1 MHKIER
7 LLQTLA
13 PKGVEFKTLEEVFE
27 IKNGYTPS
35 KNNPE
40 FWEKGTIPWFRM
52 EDIRE
57 NGRILKDSIQHI
69 TPKALK
75 GKKLFP
81 KNSIIISTTATIGEH
96 ALLIVDS
103 LANQQFTF
111 LSKKANCDLALDMK
125 FFFYQCFLLGEWCK
139 KNTNVSGF
147 ASVDMTAFKKYK
159 FPIPPLEIQQEIV
172 KILDAFTELNTELN
186 TELKARKKQYE
197 YYQNMLLDF
206 KDINSNH
213 KDAKERLAQKTYPKR
228 LQTLLQTLAPKGVE
242 FRKLG
247 DIGEFYSG
255 LVGKSKKSFS
265 QGNKLYVPYINVFNN
280 PQLDLNALE
289 SVQIGDKEK
298 QNTIQ
303 LGDVLFTG
311 SSENLEDCAMSCV
324 VTQKIEKDIYLNSFC
339 FGFRFFDENLFNPS
353 FLKHFLRDYNFRKNI
368 SKVANGV
375 TRFNVSKQLLSKI
388 TIPIPPLEIQ
398 QEIVKILDQFS
409 ILTTDLLAGIPAEI
423 EARKKQYEYYR
434 EKLLAF
440 KPLTP
445 HKEVK
450 KC

>member
-13 PKGVEFKTLEEVFE
+13 PKGV
-27 IKNGYTPS
+27 G
-35 KNNPE
+35 
-40 FWEKGTIPWFRM
+40 FR
-52 EDIRE
+52 
-57 NGRILKDSIQHI
+57 K
-69 TPKALK
+69 
-75 GKKLFP
+75 
-81 KNSIIISTTATIGEH
+81 
-96 ALLIVDS
+96 
-103 LANQQFTF
+103 
-111 LSKKANCDLALDMK
+111 
-125 FFFYQCFLLGEWCK
+125 LGEVCEILDNRRIPIAKNKRKPGIYPYYGANGIQDYIDSYIFDGDFVLVGEDGSVINKDNTPVVNWASGKIWVNNHAHVLQTKNELKLKFLYFYLQTIDVSYCVAGTPPKINQENLK
-139 KNTNVSGF
+139 KITI
-147 ASVDMTAFKKYK
+147 
-159 FPIPPLEIQQEIV
+159 PIPPLEIQQEIV

-186 TELKARKKQYE
+186 ARKKQYQ

-206 KDINSNH
+206 NDINQNH
-213 KDAKERLAQKTYPKR
+213 KDAKERLAQKPYPKR
-228 LQTLLQTLAPKGVE
+228 LKTLLQTLEPKGVE

-247 DIGEFYSG
+247 DIGEFYGG

-265 QGNKLYVPYINVFNN
+265 QGNKFYVPYINVFNN
-280 PQLDLNALE
+280 PKLDLNALE

-339 FGFRFFDENLFNPS
+339 FGFRFFDKNLFNPS

-409 ILTTDLLAGIPAEI
+409 ALTTDLLAGIPAEI
-423 EARKKQYEYYR
+423 KARKK
-434 EKLLAF
+434 
-440 KPLTP
+440 
-445 HKEVK
+445 
-450 KC
+450 

>member
-1 MHKIER
+1 MNHIER
-7 LLQTLA
+7 
-13 PKGVEFKTLEEVFE
+13 
-27 IKNGYTPS
+27 
-35 KNNPE
+35 
-40 FWEKGTIPWFRM
+40 
-52 EDIRE
+52 
-57 NGRILKDSIQHI
+57 
-69 TPKALK
+69 
-75 GKKLFP
+75 
-81 KNSIIISTTATIGEH
+81 
-96 ALLIVDS
+96 
-103 LANQQFTF
+103 
-111 LSKKANCDLALDMK
+111 
-125 FFFYQCFLLGEWCK
+125 
-139 KNTNVSGF
+139 
-147 ASVDMTAFKKYK
+147 
-159 FPIPPLEIQQEIV
+159 
-172 KILDAFTELNTELN
+172 
-186 TELKARKKQYE
+186 
-197 YYQNMLLDF
+197 
-206 KDINSNH
+206 
-213 KDAKERLAQKTYPKR
+213 
-228 LQTLLQTLAPKGVE
+228 LLQTLAPKGVE

-247 DIGEFYSG
+247 DIGEFYGG

-265 QGNKLYVPYINVFNN
+265 QGNKFYVPYINVFNN

-339 FGFRFFDENLFNPS
+339 FGFRFFDKNLFNPS

-375 TRFNVSKQLLSKI
+375 TRFNVSKQLLSQITIPIPPLEIQQEIVKILDAFTELNTELNTELKARKKQYQYYQNMLLDFKDTNQSHKDAKMSAKTYPKPLQTLLQTLAPKGVEFRKLGEVCEIIRGKRVTKKEILDKGKYPVVSGGIGFMGYLNEYNREKNTITIAQYGTAGFVNWQNQKFWANDVCFSVIPKETLINRYLYYVLTNMQNYLYSISNRSAIPYSISSNNIMQI

-398 QEIVKILDQFS
+398 QEIVKILDQFLA
-409 ILTTDLLAGIPAEI
+409 LTTDLLAGIPAEI
-423 EARKKQYEYYR
+423 KARKKQYEYYR
-434 EKLLAF
+434 EKLLSF

>member
-40 FWEKGTIPWFRM
+40 FWKNGTIPWFRM

-103 LANQQFTF
+103 LANQRFTF
-111 LSKKANCDLALDMK
+111 LSKKANCSIDLDMK

-139 KNTNVSGF
+139 NNINVSGF

-172 KILDAFTELNTELN
+172 TILDAFTELNTELN
-186 TELKARKKQYE
+186 TELKARKKQYQ

-206 KDINSNH
+206 NDINSNH
-213 KDAKERLAQKTYPKR
+213 KDAKMSAKPYPKR
-228 LQTLLQTLAPKGVE
+228 LKTLLHTLAPKGVE

-247 DIGEFYSG
+247 EVILSLKTG
-255 LVGKSKKSFS
+255 LNPRKFF
-265 QGNKLYVPYINVFNN
+265 KLNTPNANN
-280 PQLDLNALE
+280 
-289 SVQIGDKEK
+289 
-298 QNTIQ
+298 
-303 LGDVLFTG
+303 
-311 SSENLEDCAMSCV
+311 
-324 VTQKIEKDIYLNSFC
+324 Y
-339 FGFRFFDENLFNPS
+339 
-353 FLKHFLRDYNFRKNI
+353 
-368 SKVANGV
+368 
-375 TRFNVSKQLLSKI
+375 
-388 TIPIPPLEIQ
+388 
-398 QEIVKILDQFS
+398 
-409 ILTTDLLAGIPAEI
+409 
-423 EARKKQYEYYR
+423 
-434 EKLLAF
+434 
-440 KPLTP
+440 
-445 HKEVK
+445 
-450 KC
+450 

>member
-13 PKGVEFKTLEEVFE
+13 PKGVEFRKLGEVCDFQNGFAFQRKNFRNTGLPIIRISNIQNDRLLLDEVIYFSLNDYKGTNFEPFKITKGDILIAMSGATTGKIGILTFDTTLYLNQRVGKFKPNIMKLNNKFLYYFLLTKINFLYSLAGGGAQPNLSSNQILQQITIPIPPLEIQQEIVKILDAFTELNTELKARKKQYQYYQNMLLDFKGIHSNHKDAKRNAKTYPKRLQTLLQTLAPKGVEFKMLEEVFE

-103 LANQQFTF
+103 LANQRFTF
-111 LSKKANCDLALDMK
+111 LSKKANCNLALDMK

-172 KILDAFTELNTELN
+172 KILD
-186 TELKARKKQYE
+186 
-197 YYQNMLLDF
+197 
-206 KDINSNH
+206 
-213 KDAKERLAQKTYPKR
+213 
-228 LQTLLQTLAPKGVE
+228 
-242 FRKLG
+242 
-247 DIGEFYSG
+247 
-255 LVGKSKKSFS
+255 
-265 QGNKLYVPYINVFNN
+265 
-280 PQLDLNALE
+280 
-289 SVQIGDKEK
+289 
-298 QNTIQ
+298 
-303 LGDVLFTG
+303 
-311 SSENLEDCAMSCV
+311 
-324 VTQKIEKDIYLNSFC
+324 
-339 FGFRFFDENLFNPS
+339 
-353 FLKHFLRDYNFRKNI
+353 
-368 SKVANGV
+368 
-375 TRFNVSKQLLSKI
+375 
-388 TIPIPPLEIQ
+388 
-398 QEIVKILDQFS
+398 QFS
-409 ILTTDLLAGIPAEI
+409 TLTTDLLAGIPAEI

-434 EKLLAF
+434 EKLLTF

>member
-7 LLQTLA
+7 LLQTLAPKGVEFRKIKDIATFRRGSFPQPYTEPKWYGGDNSMPFIQVIDFADTMQLNEKSKQSISKLAQPKSVFVPKGTIIVTLQGTIGKVAITQYDAYVDRTIAIFTNYLVNINKKFFAYALHQKFEIEKEYARGSTLKTITKEEFSDFLIPIPPLEIQQEIVKILDAFTELNTELNTELKARKKQYEYYQNMLLDFKDTNQSHKDAKMSAKPYPKRLKTLLQTLA

-40 FWEKGTIPWFRM
+40 FWKNGTIPWFRM

-103 LANQQFTF
+103 LANQRFTF
-111 LSKKANCDLALDMK
+111 LSKKANCDIALDMK

-172 KILDAFTELNTELN
+172 KILDQF
-186 TELKARKKQYE
+186 
-197 YYQNMLLDF
+197 
-206 KDINSNH
+206 
-213 KDAKERLAQKTYPKR
+213 LA
-228 LQTLLQTLAPKGVE
+228 
-242 FRKLG
+242 
-247 DIGEFYSG
+247 
-255 LVGKSKKSFS
+255 
-265 QGNKLYVPYINVFNN
+265 
-280 PQLDLNALE
+280 
-289 SVQIGDKEK
+289 
-298 QNTIQ
+298 
-303 LGDVLFTG
+303 
-311 SSENLEDCAMSCV
+311 
-324 VTQKIEKDIYLNSFC
+324 
-339 FGFRFFDENLFNPS
+339 
-353 FLKHFLRDYNFRKNI
+353 
-368 SKVANGV
+368 
-375 TRFNVSKQLLSKI
+375 
-388 TIPIPPLEIQ
+388 
-398 QEIVKILDQFS
+398 
-409 ILTTDLLAGIPAEI
+409 LTTDLLAGIPAEI

-434 EKLLAF
+434 EKLLTF
-440 KPLTP
+440 KPL
-445 HKEVK
+445 KA
-450 KC
+450 

>member
-1 MHKIER
+1 MHKIEC

-103 LANQQFTF
+103 LANQRFTF
-111 LSKKANCDLALDMK
+111 LSKKANCGIALDMK

-172 KILDAFTELNTELN
+172 KILDAFTELNTEL
-186 TELKARKKQYE
+186 KARKKQYQ

-206 KDINSNH
+206 NDINSNH
-213 KDAKERLAQKTYPKR
+213 QDAKERLVQKTYPKR
-228 LQTLLQTLAPKGVE
+228 LKSLLQTLAPKGVE
-242 FRKLG
+242 FRK
-247 DIGEFYSG
+247 IGEICLIKRGRVIAKKILQENGKYPVYSSQTLNNGILGFIDTYDFDGEFLTWTTDGAYAGSVFYRNGRFSITNVCGLLQVIKDNILHKYLYYILQITAPLHVSSG
-255 LVGKSKKSFS
+255 M
-265 QGNKLYVPYINVFNN
+265 GNPKLMS
-280 PQLDLNALE
+280 AA
-289 SVQIGDKEK
+289 
-298 QNTIQ
+298 IQ
-303 LGDVLFTG
+303 
-311 SSENLEDCAMSCV
+311 
-324 VTQKIEKDIYLNSFC
+324 Q
-339 FGFRFFDENLFNPS
+339 
-353 FLKHFLRDYNFRKNI
+353 
-368 SKVANGV
+368 
-375 TRFNVSKQLLSKI
+375 I

-398 QEIVKILDQFS
+398 QEIVKILDQFLA
-409 ILTTDLLAGIPAEI
+409 LTTDLLAGIPAEI

-440 KPLTP
+440 KPL
-445 HKEVK
+445 KA
-450 KC
+450 

>member
-75 GKKLFP
+75 NKKLFP

-103 LANQQFTF
+103 LANQRFTF
-111 LSKKANCDLALDMK
+111 LSKKANCDIALDMK

-139 KNTNVSGF
+139 NNTNVSGF

-172 KILDAFTELNTELN
+172 KILDAFTELNTEL
-186 TELKARKKQYE
+186 KARKKQYQ

-213 KDAKERLAQKTYPKR
+213 KDAKMSAKTYPKR
-228 LQTLLQTLAPKGVE
+228 LKSLLQTLAPKGVE

-247 DIGEFYSG
+247 EVCEIIRGKRVTKKEILDKGKYPVVSGGIGFMGY
-255 LVGKSKKSFS
+255 
-265 QGNKLYVPYINVFNN
+265 
-280 PQLDLNALE
+280 LNE
-289 SVQIGDKEK
+289 YNREK
-298 QNTIQ
+298 NTITIAQ
-303 LGDVLFTG
+303 YGTAGFVNWQNQKFWANDVCFSVIPKETLINRYLYYILTNMQNYLYSISNRSAIPYSI
-311 SSENLEDCAMSCV
+311 SSN
-324 VTQKIEKDIYLNSFC
+324 
-339 FGFRFFDENLFNPS
+339 
-353 FLKHFLRDYNFRKNI
+353 NI
-368 SKVANGV
+368 M
-375 TRFNVSKQLLSKI
+375 QI

-434 EKLLAF
+434 EKLLSF

>member
-103 LANQQFTF
+103 LANQRFTF
-111 LSKKANCDLALDMK
+111 LSKKANCGIALDMK

-206 KDINSNH
+206 KDIHLNH
-213 KDAKERLAQKTYPKR
+213 KDAKTSAKTYPKR
-228 LQTLLQTLAPKGVE
+228 LKTLLQTLAPKGVE

-247 DIGEFYSG
+247 EVCEIIRGKRVTKKEILDKGKYPVVSGGIGFMGY
-255 LVGKSKKSFS
+255 
-265 QGNKLYVPYINVFNN
+265 
-280 PQLDLNALE
+280 LNE
-289 SVQIGDKEK
+289 YNREE
-298 QNTIQ
+298 NTITIAQ
-303 LGDVLFTG
+303 YGTAGFVNWQNQKFWANDVCFSVIPKETLINRYLYYVLTNMQNYLYSISNRSAIPYSI
-311 SSENLEDCAMSCV
+311 SSN
-324 VTQKIEKDIYLNSFC
+324 
-339 FGFRFFDENLFNPS
+339 
-353 FLKHFLRDYNFRKNI
+353 NI
-368 SKVANGV
+368 M
-375 TRFNVSKQLLSKI
+375 QI

-409 ILTTDLLAGIPAEI
+409 TLTTDLLAGIPAEI

-434 EKLLAF
+434 EKLLSF

>member
-1 MHKIER
+1 MHKIKR

-40 FWEKGTIPWFRM
+40 FWKNGTIPWFRM

-103 LANQQFTF
+103 LANQRFTF

-147 ASVDMTAFKKYK
+147 ASVDMSAFKKYK

-206 KDINSNH
+206 NDINQNH
-213 KDAKERLAQKTYPKR
+213 KDAKEKLVQKTYPKR
-228 LQTLLQTLAPKGVE
+228 LKTLLQTLAPKGVE

-247 DIGEFYSG
+247 EVCDFQK
-255 LVGKSKKSFS
+255 GKSITKKAVTFGKVPVISGGRQPAYYHNEANRSGETIAISSSGVYAGYVSYWDIPVFLADSFS
-265 QGNKLYVPYINVFNN
+265 VSPKQKTLMPKYLFHYLTTQQDAIHATKSTGGIPHVYSK
-280 PQLDLNALE
+280 DL
-289 SVQIGDKEK
+289 
-298 QNTIQ
+298 QN
-303 LGDVLFTG
+303 
-311 SSENLEDCAMSCV
+311 
-324 VTQKIEKDIYLNSFC
+324 
-339 FGFRFFDENLFNPS
+339 
-353 FLKHFLRDYNFRKNI
+353 FL
-368 SKVANGV
+368 
-375 TRFNVSKQLLSKI
+375 
-388 TIPIPPLEIQ
+388 IPIPPLEIQ

-423 EARKKQYEYYR
+423 KARKKQYEYYR
-434 EKLLAF
+434 EKLLTF

-445 HKEVK
+445 NKDE

>member
-7 LLQTLA
+7 LLQTLAPKGVEFRKLGEVLEYDQPNKYCVTSKEFDKNYPTPVLTAGKTFILGYTNEKDNIYQASKSSPVIIFDDFTTATQWVDFPFKVKSSAMKILLPKNPTINIRFIFFYMQTIPYNISGEHTRQWISRYSQITIPIPPLEIQQEIVKILDAFTELKARKKQYEYYQNMLLDFKDANQNHKDAKMSAKTYPKRLKSLLQTLA

-103 LANQQFTF
+103 LANQRFTF
-111 LSKKANCDLALDMK
+111 LSKKANCNIALDMK

-172 KILDAFTELNTELN
+172 KILD
-186 TELKARKKQYE
+186 
-197 YYQNMLLDF
+197 
-206 KDINSNH
+206 
-213 KDAKERLAQKTYPKR
+213 
-228 LQTLLQTLAPKGVE
+228 
-242 FRKLG
+242 
-247 DIGEFYSG
+247 
-255 LVGKSKKSFS
+255 
-265 QGNKLYVPYINVFNN
+265 
-280 PQLDLNALE
+280 
-289 SVQIGDKEK
+289 
-298 QNTIQ
+298 
-303 LGDVLFTG
+303 
-311 SSENLEDCAMSCV
+311 
-324 VTQKIEKDIYLNSFC
+324 
-339 FGFRFFDENLFNPS
+339 
-353 FLKHFLRDYNFRKNI
+353 
-368 SKVANGV
+368 
-375 TRFNVSKQLLSKI
+375 
-388 TIPIPPLEIQ
+388 
-398 QEIVKILDQFS
+398 QFS

-423 EARKKQYEYYR
+423 KARKKQYEYYR
-434 EKLLAF
+434 EKLLTF
-440 KPLTP
+440 KPL
-445 HKEVK
+445 KA
-450 KC
+450 

>member
-27 IKNGYTPS
+27 IKNGYIPS

-111 LSKKANCDLALDMK
+111 LSKKANCSITLDMK

-206 KDINSNH
+206 KDIKQSH
-213 KDAKERLAQKTYPKR
+213 KDAKMSAKPYPKR
-228 LQTLLQTLAPKGVE
+228 LKTLLQTLAPKGVE

-247 DIGEFYSG
+247 EVCDFQK
-255 LVGKSKKSFS
+255 GKSITKKAVTFGKVPVISGGRQPAYYHNEANRSGETIAISSSGVYAGYVSYWDIPVFLADSFS
-265 QGNKLYVPYINVFNN
+265 VSPKQKTLMPKYLFHYLTTQQDTIHATKSTGGIPHVYSK
-280 PQLDLNALE
+280 DL
-289 SVQIGDKEK
+289 
-298 QNTIQ
+298 QN
-303 LGDVLFTG
+303 
-311 SSENLEDCAMSCV
+311 
-324 VTQKIEKDIYLNSFC
+324 
-339 FGFRFFDENLFNPS
+339 
-353 FLKHFLRDYNFRKNI
+353 FL
-368 SKVANGV
+368 
-375 TRFNVSKQLLSKI
+375 
-388 TIPIPPLEIQ
+388 IPIPPLEIQ

-440 KPLTP
+440 KPL
-445 HKEVK
+445 KA
-450 KC
+450 

>member
-1 MHKIER
+1 MNRLQTLLQTLAPKGVEFRKLGEVLEYDQPNKYCVTSKEFDKSYPTPVLTAGKTFILGYTNEKDNIYQASKSSPVIIFDDFTTATQWVDFPFKVKSSAMKILFSKNPTINIRFIFFYMQTIPYNISGEHTRQWISRYSQITIPIPPLEIQQEIVKILDAFTELNTELKARKKQYQYYQNMLLDFKDINSNHKDAKISAKTYPKNLKT

-75 GKKLFP
+75 NKKLFP

-103 LANQQFTF
+103 LANQRFTF
-111 LSKKANCDLALDMK
+111 LIKKANCNLALDMK

-139 KNTNVSGF
+139 NNTNVSGF

-172 KILDAFTELNTELN
+172 KILDQF
-186 TELKARKKQYE
+186 
-197 YYQNMLLDF
+197 
-206 KDINSNH
+206 
-213 KDAKERLAQKTYPKR
+213 LA
-228 LQTLLQTLAPKGVE
+228 
-242 FRKLG
+242 
-247 DIGEFYSG
+247 
-255 LVGKSKKSFS
+255 
-265 QGNKLYVPYINVFNN
+265 
-280 PQLDLNALE
+280 
-289 SVQIGDKEK
+289 
-298 QNTIQ
+298 
-303 LGDVLFTG
+303 
-311 SSENLEDCAMSCV
+311 
-324 VTQKIEKDIYLNSFC
+324 
-339 FGFRFFDENLFNPS
+339 
-353 FLKHFLRDYNFRKNI
+353 
-368 SKVANGV
+368 
-375 TRFNVSKQLLSKI
+375 
-388 TIPIPPLEIQ
+388 
-398 QEIVKILDQFS
+398 
-409 ILTTDLLAGIPAEI
+409 LTTDLLAGIPAEI

-434 EKLLAF
+434 EKLLTF

>member
-75 GKKLFP
+75 NKKLFP

-111 LSKKANCDLALDMK
+111 LSKKANCGIALDMK

-139 KNTNVSGF
+139 NNTNVSGF

-186 TELKARKKQYE
+186 TELKARKKQYQ

-206 KDINSNH
+206 KDIHLNH
-213 KDAKERLAQKTYPKR
+213 KDTKMSAKTYPKR

-247 DIGEFYSG
+247 EVLEYDQPNKYCVTSKEFDESYPTPV
-255 LVGKSKKSFS
+255 LTAGKTF
-265 QGNKLYVPYINVFNN
+265 I
-280 PQLDLNALE
+280 
-289 SVQIGDKEK
+289 
-298 QNTIQ
+298 
-303 LGDVLFTG
+303 LGYT
-311 SSENLEDCAMSCV
+311 N
-324 VTQKIEKDIYLNSFC
+324 EKDNIYQASKSSPVIIFDDFTTATQWVDFPFKVKSSAMKILLPKNPTINI
-339 FGFRFFDENLFNPS
+339 RFIFFYMQTIP
-353 FLKHFLRDYNFRKNI
+353 YNI
-368 SKVANGV
+368 SGEH
-375 TRFNVSKQLLSKI
+375 TRHWISRYSQLEV
-388 TIPIPPLEIQ
+388 PIPPLEIQ

-434 EKLLAF
+434 EKLLSF
-440 KPLTP
+440 KPLIP
-445 HKEVK
+445 YKEVK

>member
-40 FWEKGTIPWFRM
+40 FWKNGTIPWFRM

-111 LSKKANCDLALDMK
+111 LSKKANCNLALDMK

-139 KNTNVSGF
+139 KNINVSGF

-172 KILDAFTELNTELN
+172 KILDAFTELNTEL
-186 TELKARKKQYE
+186 KARKKQYE

-206 KDINSNH
+206 NDINQNH
-213 KDAKERLAQKTYPKR
+213 KDAKMSVKPYPKR
-228 LQTLLQTLAPKGVE
+228 LKTLLQTLAPKGVE

-247 DIGEFYSG
+247 EVCEIIRGKRVTKKEILDKGKYPVVSGGIGFMGY
-255 LVGKSKKSFS
+255 
-265 QGNKLYVPYINVFNN
+265 
-280 PQLDLNALE
+280 LNE
-289 SVQIGDKEK
+289 YNREE
-298 QNTIQ
+298 NTITIAQ
-303 LGDVLFTG
+303 YGTAGFVNWQNQKFWANDVCFSVIPKETLINRYLYYVLTNMQNYLYSISNRSAIPYSI
-311 SSENLEDCAMSCV
+311 SSN
-324 VTQKIEKDIYLNSFC
+324 
-339 FGFRFFDENLFNPS
+339 
-353 FLKHFLRDYNFRKNI
+353 NI
-368 SKVANGV
+368 M
-375 TRFNVSKQLLSKI
+375 QI

-409 ILTTDLLAGIPAEI
+409 LLTTDLLAGIPAEI
-423 EARKKQYEYYR
+423 KARKKQYEYYR
-434 EKLLAF
+434 EKLLTF

>member
-103 LANQQFTF
+103 LANQRFTF
-111 LSKKANCDLALDMK
+111 LSKKANCGIALDMK

-206 KDINSNH
+206 NDINQNH
-213 KDAKERLAQKTYPKR
+213 KDAKEKLAQKTYPKR
-228 LQTLLQTLAPKGVE
+228 LKTLLQTLAPKGVE

-247 DIGEFYSG
+247 EVCDFQK
-255 LVGKSKKSFS
+255 GKSITKKAVTLGKVPVISGGRQPAYYHNEANRSGETIAISSSGVYAGYVSYWDIPVFLADSFS
-265 QGNKLYVPYINVFNN
+265 VSPKQKTLMPKYLFHYLTTQQDAIHATKSTGGIPHVYSK
-280 PQLDLNALE
+280 DL
-289 SVQIGDKEK
+289 
-298 QNTIQ
+298 QN
-303 LGDVLFTG
+303 
-311 SSENLEDCAMSCV
+311 
-324 VTQKIEKDIYLNSFC
+324 
-339 FGFRFFDENLFNPS
+339 
-353 FLKHFLRDYNFRKNI
+353 FL
-368 SKVANGV
+368 
-375 TRFNVSKQLLSKI
+375 
-388 TIPIPPLEIQ
+388 IPIPPLEIQ

-434 EKLLAF
+434 EKLLTF